1 VKALRRFEA
10 MLAAQAGATPSKLS
24 FRRIKRA
31 HGEARRCGF
40 VPREVRKADVVA
52 ADAGR
57 L

>member
-40 VPREVRKADVVA
+40 VPREVRKADVMPA
-52 ADAGR
+52 ER
-57 L
+57 M